1 MGCLFYLSRHHHYH
15 GRVADEFRRVVPRP
29 AGRANCSVDDQ
40 LGDATCGQEVLHV
53 NYKALH
59 STFTARR
66 ELN

>member
-1 MGCLFYLSRHHHYH
+1 MGYLYLSRHQDHH
-15 GRVADEFRRVVPRP
+15 GRVADEFRRVVPCP
-29 AGRANCSVDDQ
+29 AGRATCSVDDQ
-40 LGDATCGQEVLHV
+40 VGDATCGQEVLHV